1 MDLEIVETL
10 NGGDLLIKNN
20 DLSMI
25 EGLQNMPY
33 IGMFGGNVG
42 HVTKEY
48 KPIEQRFDFW
58 GNTLFSN
65 DKRNIQ
71 FNSLTENVLNN
82 IALTSSGRLTLE
94 DSIKSDLSFFSEF
107 STINV
112 FTQLESVDRIKIFI
126 EIKEPTN
133 TQTNQ
138 FVYIWNATKQ
148 ELINGNNS

>member
-1 MDLEIVETL
+1 
-10 NGGDLLIKNN
+10 
-20 DLSMI
+20 
-25 EGLQNMPY
+25 
-33 IGMFGGNVG
+33 
-42 HVTKEY
+42 
-48 KPIEQRFDFW
+48 
-58 GNTLFSN
+58 
-65 DKRNIQ
+65 
-71 FNSLTENVLNN
+71 
-82 IALTSSGRLTLE
+82 LTSSGRLTLE
-94 DSIKSDLSFFSEF
+94 DAIKSDLSFFSEF